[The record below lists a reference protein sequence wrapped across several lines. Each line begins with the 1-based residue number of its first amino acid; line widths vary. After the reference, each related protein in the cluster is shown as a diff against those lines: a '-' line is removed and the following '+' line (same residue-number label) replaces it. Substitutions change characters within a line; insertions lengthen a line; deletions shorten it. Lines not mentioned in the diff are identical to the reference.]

1 MKKKPIEIITGLFVL
16 IGIICIGYLTIKLG
30 KMEIVGNNH
39 YSLVLK
45 FQSASGL
52 YNGANVEMSG
62 VKIGKV
68 ANIELDKEQYA
79 KVIIKILKNIPI
91 SDDAIASIKTAGL
104 IGDKYVSILQGGSE
118 DFLKDGDNLEETESS
133 LDLESM
139 LSKYALGDVK

>member
-30 KMEIVGNNH
+30 KMEIVGDNH

-45 FQSASGL
+45 FQSVSGL
-52 YNGANVEMSG
+52 YNGANIEMSG

-79 KVIIKILKNIPI
+79 KVIIKVLKNIPI

-133 LDLESM
+133 LDFESM